1 MSTLSGTFSRES
13 ELAIRRLND
22 KISPYTA
29 EVRADQEKI
38 SSDASSLSGL
48 ETLLKETRDAI
59 QKVL

>member
-1 MSTLSGTFSRES
+1 
-13 ELAIRRLND
+13 LAIRRLND

-29 EVRADQEKI
+29 EVLADQEKI